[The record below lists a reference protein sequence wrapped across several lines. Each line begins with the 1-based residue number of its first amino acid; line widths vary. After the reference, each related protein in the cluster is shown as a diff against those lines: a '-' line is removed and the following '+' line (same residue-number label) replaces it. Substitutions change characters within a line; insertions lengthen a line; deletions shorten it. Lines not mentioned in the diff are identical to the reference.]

1 MTASVC
7 AFLAALAGCG
17 HGSLG
22 ATGADANRAGDL
34 VAASASS
41 GQVHSDGGSQGNGSG
56 SGSQGNGAAGTN
68 GGGSTG
74 GGGSRGSGGGSGADG
89 SGTGNGS
96 GSGSGSGG
104 GSGTG
109 GGKGN
114 GTGGGNGAY
123 GAPLHIPAIIIN
135 QGAVLVDEY
144 AAAIT
149 EVKKQCGG
157 TLCVAVEKHGITSVC
172 GGGITVNGVFSS
184 PPLGQDNTFTV
195 PRGGTIVIN
204 GNDLGDDT
212 LACPSD
218 QPKVEVHADW
228 ATQLKQPLSTV
239 LAQAQ
244 SDVAA
249 ACGGAACVNVVVAGG
264 PLLCNTS
271 PQAGNDPPNGQP
283 PDNIIRVLRGGT
295 ITLDGNADGDFF
307 NPNCGVNTPTA
318 PGGGNSAPAPPSV
331 SPSHSVSP
339 SPSLSVSP
347 SISPSVAGSTAPAA
361 TVTPADD
368 TSSGTP

>member
-22 ATGADANRAGDL
+22 ATGADAHNAGDL
-34 VAASASS
+34 VAASAS
-41 GQVHSDGGSQGNGSG
+41 GQVHSASGSQGSA
-56 SGSQGNGAAGTN
+56 SQGNGAAGTN
-68 GGGSTG
+68 HSGSGGGD
-74 GGGSRGSGGGSGADG
+74 GSQGSGGGSGADG

-96 GSGSGSGG
+96 GSGSGSG
-104 GSGTG
+104 SGTG
-109 GGKGN
+109 SGKGN

-135 QGAVLVDEY
+135 QGAVLDDEY

-172 GGGITVNGVFSS
+172 GGGIIVNGVFST

-212 LACPSD
+212 QACPSD
-218 QPKVEVHADW
+218 QPKVEVNAAW
-228 ATQLKQPLSTV
+228 ASQLGQPLSTV

-244 SDVAA
+244 SDIAA
-249 ACGGAACVNVVVAGG
+249 ACGGTSCVNVTVAGG

-271 PQAGNDPPNGQP
+271 PQAGNDPPKGQS

-295 ITLDGNADGDFF
+295 ITLDGDSDGDFY
-307 NPNCGVNTPTA
+307 NPNCGVKTPAT
-318 PGGGNSAPAPPSV
+318 PGGGNSAPVKP
-331 SPSHSVSP
+331 SVSP
-339 SPSLSVSP
+339 SPSPSASP
-347 SISPSVAGSTAPAA
+347 SITPSVVGSTTTPP
-361 TVTPADD
+361 TVTPTDGP
-368 TSSGTP
+368 SSGTS